1 VSGAAGPPP
10 GDPAPEGS
18 SSDGP
23 VPGGSPSVS
32 SRAADAVAGA
42 RMALGTFTVF
52 PVRAGR
58 LDRRAAGWAM
68 VWAPVLGAV
77 LGGLTGAAA
86 VLGTAVGL
94 SAALAAVL
102 AVGLGALLTRGLHL
116 DGLADLADGLG
127 SARPAEGA
135 LEVMRRSDIG
145 PFGVVTLVV
154 VLAAQTLALGQL
166 AQASAEAALTG
177 AAAAGAAGR
186 LAVTLACTPRV
197 PSARPEG
204 LGAFVAGTV
213 RLPGALLAAVPA
225 LLVCLAGWAHA
236 PGFALACAL
245 AVAAGLLAA
254 GLLLRRAVR
263 RLGGVTGD
271 VLGALSETA
280 VTTALVVAAA
290 AAARL

>member
-1 VSGAAGPPP
+1 MSAAAGPPAE
-10 GDPAPEGS
+10 DPAP
-18 SSDGP
+18 DGP
-23 VPGGSPSVS
+23 APGGSSGP
-32 SRAADAVAGA
+32 SRASDAVAGA

-58 LDRRAAGWAM
+58 LDRRVAGWAM
-68 VWAPVLGAV
+68 VWAPVLGAL

-145 PFGVVTLVV
+145 PFGVITLVV
-154 VLAAQTLALGQL
+154 VLAAQALALGQL
-166 AQASAEAALTG
+166 AQASAVAALTG
-177 AAAAGAAGR
+177 AAVAGAAGR
-186 LAVTLACTPRV
+186 LAVTLACTPSV
-197 PSARPEG
+197 PPARPEG

-213 RLPGALLAAVPA
+213 RLRGALLAAVPVA
-225 LLVCLAGWAHA
+225 LVCLAGWAHA
-236 PGFALACAL
+236 PEFALACAL
-245 AVAAGLLAA
+245 AAAAGLLAA
-254 GLLLRRAVR
+254 GLVLRRTVR

-290 AAARL
+290 ASARL

>member
-1 VSGAAGPPP
+1 
-10 GDPAPEGS
+10 
-18 SSDGP
+18 
-23 VPGGSPSVS
+23 
-32 SRAADAVAGA
+32 
-42 RMALGTFTVF
+42 MALGTFTVF

-58 LDRRAAGWAM
+58 LDRRVAGWAM
-68 VWAPVLGAV
+68 VWAPVLGAL

-86 VLGTAVGL
+86 VLGTAAGL
-94 SAALAAVL
+94 SASLAAVL

-154 VLAAQTLALGQL
+154 VLAAQALALGQL
-166 AQASAEAALTG
+166 AQISAEAALAG

-213 RLPGALLAAVPA
+213 RLPGALLATAPV
-225 LLVCLAGWAHA
+225 LLVCLAGWAYA
-236 PGFALACAL
+236 PGFALACVL
-245 AVAAGLLAA
+245 AAAAGLLAA
-254 GLLLRRAVR
+254 GLVLRRAVR

-271 VLGALSETA
+271 VLGALAETA